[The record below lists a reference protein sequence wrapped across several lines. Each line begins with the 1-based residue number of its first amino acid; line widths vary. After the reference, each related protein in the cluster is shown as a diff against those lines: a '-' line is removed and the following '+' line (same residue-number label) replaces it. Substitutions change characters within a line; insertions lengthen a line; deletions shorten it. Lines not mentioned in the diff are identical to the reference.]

1 MKSCLY
7 RDKWS
12 TLTNET
18 ADQDDLKRLSRQ
30 IAYSFLDYYLKD
42 CHYEEEYI
50 DLLCEMTTFSEDPQ
64 LNNPGAQ
71 ALFVII
77 LESLCDDF
85 EELQTVTYNKVMTQ
99 VISYCRNIPAGK
111 ELDLT
116 LKDFGIYSSQ
126 DLLDRITKIRANE
139 SFLSPR
145 KCLKKILLLSRV
157 TIGADVAITSV
168 IIQRLTKVFPEAEIV
183 LIGESK
189 LEEVYGGNSRI
200 KIRKI
205 SYSRKGGLLERLSSW
220 HLVLQII
227 REEIASCPLEKTIL
241 VDSDSRLSQLGVL
254 PLIPLDNYFFFDS
267 RSDTSLDTRMSMAKL
282 ANAWVNK
289 LVGEEEF
296 CYPKVWIPKSY
307 LDCATRFCNRLRN
320 SGAERIIAV
329 NFGVGGNPRK
339 RVRRLLEEKLLL
351 TLLNEPNTVI
361 VLDKGFGEEELV
373 YINSLISSIKNRG
386 YSVIHT
392 LFDSQNNAEIN
403 WGIIGVQS
411 RIGEVAAL
419 IAKSD
424 EFIGYDSAC
433 QHIAAALG
441 TPCLTIFAGSNN
453 MRFIRRWSACGPK
466 SCHIIHVDTLT
477 DPSLID
483 VDDIITRIMHA
494 RKMRTVNHLTRLP
507 N

>member
-1 MKSCLY
+1 MKG
-7 RDKWS
+7 
-12 TLTNET
+12 
-18 ADQDDLKRLSRQ
+18 AGDQDDLKRLSRQ

-42 CHYEEEYI
+42 CHYEKEYI

-71 ALFVII
+71 ALFGIV

-116 LKDFGIYSSQ
+116 LEDFGIYSSQ
-126 DLLDRITKIRANE
+126 DLLDRMTRIRANE
-139 SFLSPR
+139 SSLSPR
-145 KCLKKILLLSRV
+145 KCVKKILLLSRV

-168 IIQRLTKVFPEAEIV
+168 IMQRLSRIYPEAEVV
-183 LIGESK
+183 LIGESR

-200 KIRKI
+200 KIRKVP
-205 SYSRKGGLLERLSSW
+205 YSRKGGLLARLSSW

-227 REEIASCPLEKTIL
+227 QEEIASCPLEKTIL
-241 VDSDSRLSQLGVL
+241 VDPDSRLSQLGVL

-267 RSDTSLDTRMSMAKL
+267 RSDTSFNTKMSMAEL
-282 ANAWVNK
+282 ANTWVNK
-289 LVGEEEF
+289 LVGEEES

-307 LDCATRFCNRLRN
+307 LGCATRFCERLRN
-320 SGAERIIAV
+320 SGAQRIIAV

-339 RVRRLLEEKLLL
+339 RVGRLLEEKLLL
-351 TLLNEPNTVI
+351 TLLNEPNTVVI
-361 VLDKGFGEEELV
+361 LDKGFGDEELV
-373 YINSLISSIKNRG
+373 HINSLSNSIKEQG

-392 LFDSQNNAEIN
+392 LFDSEDIEEIN

-453 MRFIRRWSACGPK
+453 MRFIRRWSAYGPN
-466 SCHIIHVDTLT
+466 SSHIIHVDTLT
-477 DPSLID
+477 NPSLID
-483 VDDIITRIMHA
+483 VDDIITRIMHV
-494 RKMRTVNHLTRLP
+494 RKMRNV
-507 N
+507 